1 VHDDASGDYGDR
13 DDAIERRLRELTA
26 EVSQAAQKS
35 AEAAAKREKRAQRS
49 GHGRLRAA
57 SLTAIVILAVGG
69 LIAWRVSGSSSSAP
83 SDTRT
88 VHNGLVP
95 TGSAASGLASVAAP
109 GVPGGP
115 PADPFAGTPAEQW
128 PEGAAGIAL
137 PAAAPAG
144 DFTAAQVAAA
154 EQTTRNIL
162 IAAQLDWPTLRGGA
176 PTAFAS
182 LLSSQQ
188 RAYFLDN
195 LDNNTLKDD
204 AVLNTRVWV
213 VSFAPGTTT
222 FVTNV
227 VKVHGSMS
235 AGTGVL
241 AGRTALK
248 ITVNYLFAYAVQ
260 PPGHPDE
267 WMRIVAHNY
276 GAVYFA
282 QWDDPGGPLEPWL
295 QNRISPAGAQ
305 CGMADGYVHP
315 DYPSAAPSS
324 VQPSGVPRD
333 PYSTAT
339 PPDSSTAGCGATT
352 GT

>member
-1 VHDDASGDYGDR
+1 MRELVRGLSCIPEVRAGGKVRRGGGEQDGRGVGAQQAAGRVADR
-13 DDAIERRLRELTA
+13 DRDP
-26 EVSQAAQKS
+26 
-35 AEAAAKREKRAQRS
+35 
-49 GHGRLRAA
+49 GRWRPDR
-57 SLTAIVILAVGG
+57 
-69 LIAWRVSGSSSSAP
+69 IARRVSGSSSSAL
-83 SDTRT
+83 SDTHT
-88 VHNGLVP
+88 AHNGLAP
-95 TGSAASGLASVAAP
+95 TGSAASGLASAAAP

-128 PEGAAGIAL
+128 PEGTAGIVP
-137 PAAAPAG
+137 PAASAG

-154 EQTTRNIL
+154 EQTSRKIL
-162 IAAQLDWPTLRGGA
+162 IAAELDWPTLRGGA

-195 LDNNTLKDD
+195 LRNNTLKDD
-204 AVLNTRVWV
+204 VVLNTRAWV

-241 AGRTALK
+241 AGRTALQV
-248 ITVNYLFAYAVQ
+248 TVNYLFAYAVQ
-260 PPGHPDE
+260 PPGHPHE
-267 WMRIVAHNY
+267 WMRIVAHDH

-295 QNRISPAGAQ
+295 QDIISPAGAQ

-315 DYPSAAPSS
+315 DYPGAVPSS
-324 VQPSGVPRD
+324 VQPSGVPGD

-339 PPDSSTAGCGATT
+339 PPGSTGGCGATT